1 MYIEQNLLHTL
12 VQLKKQLIAHEA
24 VTASLVERVIE
35 LVHERCDDQRGSG
48 IYPESYLSIELIN
61 NLTDYAQH
69 PDEQNTEKLKTSIED
84 ICYILSHNH
93 TFANSMRVEIMEQ
106 NDRST
111 NEHVIIIDNIPTEG
125 VKLATI
131 LETSG
136 YDCQVLDSIKAL
148 YEYLHAQQDSSMSL
162 MIIYKWNAPL
172 EEQTILSNISEIK
185 RMLPHDA
192 LLLFMSKFMN
202 MQLRLKALRAGV
214 DRYIRLPN
222 HEAYIISIMS
232 SLSDATKDTPYRALI
247 VDDSKSFLH
256 LYGELLTAQGFE
268 TYEFSDPLQVLE
280 QLHNLDPDVIILDY
294 HMPYI
299 IGPELSIILREQPQF
314 VDVPIVFISSDTD
327 YTAQLYA
334 LRTGAD
340 DFLLKPVEQE
350 HFCGSILVR
359 ARRHRL
365 KKVLRENLQ
374 KEVYER
380 DKEHLAINSHAIVSI
395 TDHKGDIIYA
405 NDYFCKISGY
415 SREELLGHNHR
426 IVKSDIHDDAFY
438 QNLWK
443 TIKSGRVWK
452 GDICN
457 KQKNGG
463 LYWVNSTIT
472 PMIGKNGRPYQ
483 YVSIRTDITTNKM
496 LQQALQAMVVSTST
510 TIGTE
515 FFEQTT
521 MGLTIATGA
530 TSSFI
535 TVPTDTPG
543 MVKTLSLAHHGEII
557 NDYEYQLEHT
567 PCEKIK
573 HGGICFYKENAYLA
587 FPEDEWLV
595 KHKIEAYIAVPLAT
609 IGGDILGYIGLMSSN
624 KLNNCDYIKSLLAVF
639 ADRVSLEM
647 VRLENEERLIQAK
660 EEADRANKAKSEFL
674 SNMSHELRT
683 PLNAILGFGQ
693 LLESSDNLCNDDAED
708 VKEILKASRH
718 LLNLINEILDLS
730 KVEAGKFEVESQMYD
745 VSKTLIECIKL
756 IKADCTKKQISL
768 NVEKVHSVYAMCDP
782 LRLKQVLLNVLSN
795 AVKYNCERGSIVVKT
810 QQTPHHCT
818 ISISDT
824 GKGIAEH
831 DLEKLFE
838 PFNRLG
844 AERSETEGTGIGLT
858 LTQKLV
864 QLMHGEL
871 LVESEYGVGS
881 TFTIQLPK

>member
-1 MYIEQNLLHTL
+1 MYIEQNLLHKL
-12 VQLKKQLIAHEA
+12 VQLQKQIANQET
-24 VTASLVERVIE
+24 VKTLLVERIIE
-35 LVHERCDDQRGSG
+35 LIRERCDDQRGSG
-48 IYPESYLSIELIN
+48 IYPESYLSHELIN
-61 NLTDYAQH
+61 NLTEYVEH
-69 PDEQNTEKLKTSIED
+69 PDAQNREKLETSVED
-84 ICYILSHNH
+84 ICHILSQNH

-106 NDRST
+106 QSRCL
-111 NEHVIIIDNIPTEG
+111 NERVIIIDNIHTEG
-125 VKLATI
+125 DKLASI
-131 LETSG
+131 LKASG
-136 YDCQVLDSIKAL
+136 YDCQVLDNIKAL
-148 YEYLHAQQDSSMSL
+148 YEYLHAHQDVDMSL
-162 MIIYKWNAPL
+162 MVIFKWNAPL
-172 EEQTILSNISEIK
+172 EEGDILSNISEIK

-192 LLLFMSKFMN
+192 LLLFMSKCMN
-202 MQLRLKALRAGV
+202 MQFRLKALRAGV
-214 DRYIRLPN
+214 DRYIRIPN
-222 HEAYIISIMS
+222 HEVYITSIMS
-232 SLSDATKDTPYRALI
+232 SLSDAKKDTPYRALI
-247 VDDSKSFLH
+247 VDDSKTFLR
-256 LYGELLTAQGFE
+256 LYGELLAGQGFE

-280 QLHNLDPDVIILDY
+280 QLHSLDPDVIILDY

-365 KKVLRENLQ
+365 KKALKENLQ

-395 TDHKGDIIYA
+395 TDHKGDIIYV

-415 SREELLGHNHR
+415 SREELLGRNHR
-426 IVKSDIHDDAFY
+426 IVKSDIHDDTFY
-438 QNLWK
+438 RDLWK
-443 TIKSGRVWK
+443 TIKGGRVWK

-457 KQKNGG
+457 KQKSGG

-472 PMIGKNGRPYQ
+472 PMIGKDGKPYQ

-496 LQQALQAMVVSTST
+496 LQQALQAMVISTST
-510 TIGTE
+510 TIGSE
-515 FFEQTT
+515 FFEETT

-530 TSSFI
+530 TTSFI
-535 TVPTDTPG
+535 SIPTATPG
-543 MVKTLSLAHHGEII
+543 VVKTLSLAHYGEII
-557 NDYEYQLEHT
+557 NDYEYELKHT
-567 PCEKIK
+567 PCEKIQD
-573 HGGICFYKENAYLA
+573 GGVCFYEENAHLA
-587 FPEDEWLV
+587 FPQDEWLV

-609 IGGDILGYIGLMSSN
+609 VGGDILGYIGLMSSN
-624 KLNNCDYIKSLLAVF
+624 KLYNCDYIKSLLAVF

-647 VRLENEERLIQAK
+647 VRLKNEERLIQAK

-693 LLESSDNLCNDDAED
+693 LLESSESLGDEDADD

-730 KVEAGKFEVESQMYD
+730 KVEAGKFKIDTQMHD
-745 VSKTLIECIKL
+745 VSKTLIECTKL
-756 IKADCTKKQISL
+756 IEADCTKKGITL
-768 NVEKVHSVYAMCDP
+768 NIDNVQSVYAMCDP

-795 AVKYNCERGSIVVKT
+795 AVKYNRESGSITVKT
-810 QQTPHHCT
+810 KQTQHHCV

-824 GKGIAEH
+824 GQGIAEQ
-831 DLEKLFE
+831 DVEKLFE
-838 PFNRLG
+838 PFNRLS

-864 QLMHGEL
+864 QLMKGEL
-871 LVESEYGVGS
+871 LVESKCGVGS